1 MWGIRG
7 GPLSEAGAIGP
18 SGLSVGWKLPQFHA
32 VSNLI
37 KSKEYVPAEKTGL
50 LVWPCREGCIVLFGP
65 VSPTICQH
73 SCLVTCSLL
82 FLLFTQDECDTGGF
96 LQSRRWLECLWPLP
110 CFLEALVRCWMQPEA
125 ALFLSLFPVY
135 PFSWRSLFSLGERE
149 EGGSVS
155 TTLHRGI
162 WCEPGGFTI
171 LKAVWHR
178 ASVLVAACLIPWV
191 S

>member
-1 MWGIRG
+1 MWGIGG
-7 GPLSEAGAIGP
+7 GPLLEAGAKGP
-18 SGLSVGWKLPQFHA
+18 SGRSVGWKLPQFH
-32 VSNLI
+32 VFSNLI
-37 KSKEYVPAEKTGL
+37 KWKEHVPAEETGP

-65 VSPTICQH
+65 VPPTICQD

-135 PFSWRSLFSLGERE
+135 PFSWRSLFSFGERE
-149 EGGSVS
+149 EGGSIS
-155 TTLHRGI
+155 TTSKQGHL
-162 WCEPGGFTI
+162 
-171 LKAVWHR
+171 VWTGKVYSPEGSM
-178 ASVLVAACLIPWV
+178 A
-191 S
+191 